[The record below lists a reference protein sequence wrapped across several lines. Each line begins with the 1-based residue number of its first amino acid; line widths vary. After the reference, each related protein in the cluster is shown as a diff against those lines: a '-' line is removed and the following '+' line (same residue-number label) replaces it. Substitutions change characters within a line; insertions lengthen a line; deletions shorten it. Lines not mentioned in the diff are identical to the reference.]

1 MDKLPEKFVELKTLR
16 WRQRSSSSC
25 SQCSFLTHSVGSS
38 RRQTGTSGRRR
49 QAASH
54 LVSAGHTVAVAASR
68 RTVSMEDYI
77 QIYWY
82 TSSVVS
88 RLSTVRS
95 CAVWRPGGGERDW
108 TNDPTS
114 VRPTMS
120 HVRTRDGATAD
131 ALIHILQ
138 NTVIQVY
145 SCNTNSYTI

>member
-1 MDKLPEKFVELKTLR
+1 
-16 WRQRSSSSC
+16 
-25 SQCSFLTHSVGSS
+25 
-38 RRQTGTSGRRR
+38 
-49 QAASH
+49 
-54 LVSAGHTVAVAASR
+54 
-68 RTVSMEDYI
+68 MEDYI

-145 SCNTNSYTI
+145 SCNTNSYTT